1 MHEGGYNPPA
11 LMAAQFCARISRQLA
26 LVSALWLGLAA
37 FPAAQQTQGPPQ
49 STADAA
55 SAHAQDTHAGPPATS
70 AEYPSLHLAGFG
82 NIDFADQDK
91 AEGARGFSEGQFVL
105 HLVSSLSPQ
114 VNVFGEL
121 SLTPRADAGTGSPAA
136 TGFNAEVERFIIKFD
151 QSDQLKVSFGR
162 YHTPINWWNTAF
174 HHGQWLQTTISRPEM
189 VQFGG
194 KFIPV
199 HFVGALAEGA
209 FPSGGWNLN
218 YQVGVGNGRGNVI
231 SRGGDAGDNNATPA
245 WVLNLFSKPDL
256 AFGLQVGGSLYLDK
270 ISLVGQPEFRERI
283 VAGHIVWQHEDPE
296 LIAEIA
302 SVRHEQIVGTLTTSN
317 LAYYVQAAYRLPAFN
332 RLWKPYYRFE
342 HIDIDSTDTVFAG
355 IPNLDGSTL
364 GVRYDISTYAAL
376 KTEGRWRQ
384 RVSGQASMN
393 GWFFQ
398 VSFTF

>member
-1 MHEGGYNPPA
+1 MTVQVGCRVTRH
-11 LMAAQFCARISRQLA
+11 LA
-26 LVSALWLGLAA
+26 LVSAVWLGLSA
-37 FPAAQQTQGPPQ
+37 FPAAQQTEGPPQ

-55 SAHAQDTHAGPPATS
+55 SAHAAHAEQDTHAGPPATG

-82 NIDFADQDK
+82 NMDFADQDK
-91 AEGARGFSEGQFVL
+91 SEGPRGFSEGQFVL

-114 VNVFGEL
+114 VNVFAEL
-121 SLTPRADAGTGSPAA
+121 SFTPRADAGTSVNGSPPA
-136 TGFNAEVERFIIKFD
+136 TGFNAEVERIIIRFD
-151 QSDQLKVSFGR
+151 QSDELKVSFGR

-174 HHGQWLQTTISRPEM
+174 HHGEWLQTTISRPEM

-209 FPSGGWNLN
+209 LPSSGWNVN
-218 YQVGVGNGRGNVI
+218 YQVGIGNGRGSVI

-245 WVLNLFSKPDL
+245 WVLNLFAKPDR

-270 ISLVGQPEFRERI
+270 ITLTSAGPEFRERI
-283 VAGHIVWQHEDPE
+283 LAGHVTWQHEDPE
-296 LIAEIA
+296 LIFEIA
-302 SVRHEQIVGTLTTSN
+302 NVRHEQIVGTLTSSN
-317 LAYYVQAAYRLPAFN
+317 LAYYIQAAYRLPTFN

-384 RVSGQASMN
+384 RVSGQPSMN